1 MLIISVAV
9 GIGVFLFVFRMGEV
23 IAILYA
29 DWNNPVSGGW
39 GGGGSEWMIQD
50 KEVRITG
57 AMTLYR

>member
-39 GGGGSEWMIQD
+39 GGAAASG
-50 KEVRITG
+50 
-57 AMTLYR
+57 

>member
-1 MLIISVAV
+1 MFCCKRKQRNMLIISVAV

-39 GGGGSEWMIQD
+39 GGAAASG
-50 KEVRITG
+50 
-57 AMTLYR
+57 